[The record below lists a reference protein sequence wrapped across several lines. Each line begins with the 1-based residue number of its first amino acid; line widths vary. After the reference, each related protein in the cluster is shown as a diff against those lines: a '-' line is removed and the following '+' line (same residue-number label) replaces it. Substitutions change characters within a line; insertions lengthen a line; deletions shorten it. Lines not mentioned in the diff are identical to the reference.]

1 MRRTPRRARAA
12 ALLAAAVTLALA
24 AAPAASQGPTGPQ
37 QQRWIP
43 WGVPVC
49 MDFCFTYGP
58 LHNCC
63 NENKPPLQ

>member
-1 MRRTPRRARAA
+1 VPVV
-12 ALLAAAVTLALA
+12 VTLAALAFA
-24 AAPAASQGPTGPQ
+24 AARANSQGPTGPL

-63 NENKPPLQ
+63 NGDKPPLQ